1 MKNQRSPRS
10 YRIIH
15 FTKTCFQ
22 PYNTHKK
29 DLITR
34 HSMKRRKKFLYK
46 SLIRTFSHPLNPPED
61 RIPKKPVIKKKKKQF
76 ESCIL
81 YYNRDEFEIIS
92 KSDVL
97 FYRSRWCVI
106 THGIP
111 ITCDIHCKRKLHFT
125 MDILCFY
132 FSDYKIRF
140 IFLESS
146 TMKKNYSVVVMK
158 INVFSTLQMYG

>member
-1 MKNQRSPRS
+1 MDKLINYWKINALLAHIGS
-10 YRIIH
+10 YISQKLVFNLIILIK
-15 FTKTCFQ
+15 KTSLLDT
-22 PYNTHKK
+22 PWKEE
-29 DLITR
+29 
-34 HSMKRRKKFLYK
+34 KKFLYK
-46 SLIRTFSHPLNPPED
+46 SHIRTFSHSLNPPED

-146 TMKKNYSVVVMK
+146 TIKKIIQSW
-158 INVFSTLQMYG
+158 SWR